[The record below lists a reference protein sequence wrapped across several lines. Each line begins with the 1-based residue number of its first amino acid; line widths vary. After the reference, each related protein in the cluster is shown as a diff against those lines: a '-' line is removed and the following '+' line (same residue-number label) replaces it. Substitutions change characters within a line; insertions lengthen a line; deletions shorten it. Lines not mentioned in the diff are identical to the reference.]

1 MTTLKNWKP
10 HNCTTEVTDF
20 SRLKSFINMYVS
32 TTTEKNKNLLKRQK
46 KKRKKK
52 HMAPV
57 KLKIYIL
64 ELKISWAEQDLYKV
78 VS

>member
-1 MTTLKNWKP
+1 
-10 HNCTTEVTDF
+10 
-20 SRLKSFINMYVS
+20 MYVS